1 MTPIIFSQLTSLEKF
16 FKVSDEGSHPLP
28 LELKKGGLPMNLN
41 GVGKSSSC
49 FQKTM
54 IFLFAFVLVV
64 GFAATSHA
72 AQKRYTVAGATPGS
86 TTYVSASAFADYIT
100 KNSKKLALTAQTT
113 KGFVEN
119 IRLIDSGETE
129 LGFSAATNIYPALRG
144 MPPFKEGKK
153 KNLRGIINGGTSVI
167 SLVTLKSR
175 GIKSIKDL
183 AGKRVNFG
191 PPGSNAAFCAG
202 LTLKAHGILD
212 KVSKSQL
219 GYNDAGAALRDGK
232 IDAYC
237 VTGDYPGPVIIETF
251 ASMPNDAMILPFSDE
266 MAKKISGEYPPLTP
280 TEIPAKV
287 YQGQTQPIPVLG
299 YRSFLMAHP
308 QVPDWVPYEILSIM
322 LKPAAKDKLIQMAV
336 KWEGLKDKDE
346 AHLGDMAAIGL
357 QIHPGAIK
365 FWKERG
371 YKIPTV
377 KSP

>member
-1 MTPIIFSQLTSLEKF
+1 MKFYGLERW
-16 FKVSDEGSHPLP
+16 
-28 LELKKGGLPMNLN
+28 
-41 GVGKSSSC
+41 SSF

-64 GFAATSHA
+64 CFATNGH
-72 AQKRYTVAGATPGS
+72 AQKKRFTVAGATPGS
-86 TTYVSASAFADYIT
+86 TTYAAAAGFADYIT

-113 KGFVEN
+113 KGFVAN
-119 IRLIDSGETE
+119 IRLIDGGETE

-144 MPPFKEGKK
+144 MAPFKEGKK
-153 KNLRGIINGGTSVI
+153 KNLRGVINGGTSVI

-183 AGKRVNFG
+183 AGKRLNFG

-212 KVSKSQL
+212 KVSKTQL
-219 GYNDAGAALRDGK
+219 SFNEAGAALRDGK
-232 IDAYC
+232 IDAY
-237 VTGDYPGPVIIETF
+237 VLTGDYPAPAIIETF
-251 ASMPNDAMILPFSDE
+251 ASLPNDALILPWSDE
-266 MAKKISGEYPPLTP
+266 MRNKVSSEYPPLTP

-287 YQGQTQPIPVLG
+287 YQGQTQPVPTLG
-299 YRSFLMAHP
+299 YRSFLMARP
-308 QVPDWVPYEILSIM
+308 DVPDWVPYEILSIM
-322 LKPAAKDKLIQMAV
+322 LKPEAKEKLIQMAV
-336 KWEGLKDKDE
+336 KWEGLKEKDE
-346 AHLGDMAAIGL
+346 AKLDNMAAIGL